1 MNTAL
6 ALLVAAVFGGVVGG
20 SIVYKYKNDQLEN
33 LRKKIDE
40 EKNKNKK
47 FDEMF
52 GDMDL
57 KNKNIKYHLS

>member
-20 SIVYKYKNDQLEN
+20 SIVYKYKNDQIEKI
-33 LRKKIDE
+33 KKQIDE
-40 EKNKNKK
+40 EKIKKNP
-47 FDEMF
+47 FDKMF

-57 KNKNIKYHLS
+57 KNKNVKCHFS

>member
-1 MNTAL
+1 MDTAL

-20 SIVYKYKNDQLEN
+20 SIVYKYKNAQLEN

>member
-20 SIVYKYKNDQLEN
+20 SIVYKYKND
-33 LRKKIDE
+33 KK
-40 EKNKNKK
+40 NP
-47 FDEMF
+47 FDKMF

>member
-20 SIVYKYKNDQLEN
+20 SIVYKYKNAQLEN